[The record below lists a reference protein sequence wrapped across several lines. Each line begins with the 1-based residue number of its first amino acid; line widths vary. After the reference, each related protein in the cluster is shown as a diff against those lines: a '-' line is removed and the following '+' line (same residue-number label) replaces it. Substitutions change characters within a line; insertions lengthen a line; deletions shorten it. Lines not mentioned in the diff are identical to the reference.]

1 MNPKKNPLLKL
12 TGLLVTLA
20 VVIAVVILVLYY

>member
-1 MNPKKNPLLKL
+1 MDPRKALLKL

-20 VVIAVVILVLYY
+20 VVIAVVIFVLYY